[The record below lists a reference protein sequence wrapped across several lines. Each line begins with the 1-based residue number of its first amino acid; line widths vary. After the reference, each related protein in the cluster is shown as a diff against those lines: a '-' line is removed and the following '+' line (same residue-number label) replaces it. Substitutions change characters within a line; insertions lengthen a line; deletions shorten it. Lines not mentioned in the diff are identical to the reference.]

1 MNSEGRFISITD
13 FTCPEQVNSMLELRK
28 KLNSKI
34 LLGVGVMMSYK
45 TLHGFPT
52 KWSKSFPENK
62 DIPSIFMDKEGVFNV
77 LHYADQ
83 NNDSCWEDFWAGL
96 GYAGPNVHAI
106 QFDMTWPHPNDVHYV
121 ISSMKEEGALV
132 EVIMQVG
139 RKSFLQAENTPKG
152 IIKRLSEY
160 YYRNCLD
167 YVLLDKSMGEG
178 KILNPHELIPFI
190 DAIYQKWPNIKIV
203 VAGGLG
209 PETISVAEPIL
220 DIYPISLCAQ
230 SRLRP
235 SFNALDP
242 IDWDMAQEYW
252 KKADALFKKYEK

>member
-1 MNSEGRFISITD
+1 MDNEGRFISITD
-13 FTCPEQVNSMLELRK
+13 FTCREQVNSMLELRK
-28 KLNSKI
+28 KINSKV

-45 TLHGFPT
+45 TLHGLPT
-52 KWSKSFPENK
+52 KWSKSFPKNK
-62 DIPSIFMDKEGVFNV
+62 DISSIFMYKEGVFNV

-83 NNDSCWEDFWAGL
+83 NNDSRWKDFWYGL
-96 GYAGPNVHAI
+96 RHAGPNVHAI
-106 QFDMTWPHPNDVHYV
+106 QFDMTWPDPNDVYHV
-121 ISSMKEEGALV
+121 ISGMKEEGVLIK
-132 EVIMQVG
+132 VIMQVG
-139 RKSFLQAENTPKG
+139 RKAFLQAGNTPKG
-152 IIKRLSEY
+152 VIENLSEY

-190 DAIYQKWPNIKIV
+190 DVIYQKWPNIKIV

-209 PETISVAEPIL
+209 PETVSVAEPIL
-220 DIYPISLCAQ
+220 ERYPVSLCAQ

-235 SFNALDP
+235 SLNALDP
-242 IDWDMAQEYW
+242 IDWSMAQEYW